1 MKITYMEPM
10 MPLQDG
16 KSPEKRR
23 EIDNLIADLR
33 EKSVLLTS
41 KLHPKV
47 LSLVGDQ
54 VRLMNCYY
62 SNLIEGHPTRPKDI
76 QDAMNGDFS
85 DNSET
90 RDLQLEAKAHI
101 EVQRQIDYGTHGFDE
116 IVSEGFI
123 KWIHQ
128 EFYKELPDSL
138 KFVTDDKGSRVEVEA
153 GKFRTRDVV
162 VGRHIGVP
170 HENISDFID
179 KFCKSYDI
187 EKLGKHEQM
196 AAAAASHH
204 RLLWIHP
211 FLDGNGRVARLFSH
225 AYLKSIGIGS
235 DLWSVSRGLARE
247 SEQYKQM
254 LAKADATRSGDL
266 DGRGSLS
273 LSGLQDF
280 SIFFLK
286 CCIDQVEFM
295 GRLIDQ
301 KGLLDR
307 IEAYMGLLISKEG
320 IHPKSF
326 KLLAYAVKEGEFRRG
341 EAADIMGIQSR
352 TVASQ
357 TLSELLR
364 RGLLVSADKKAP
376 VSLGITEEAK
386 EFWLPGLFQ

>member
-1 MKITYMEPM
+1 MEPM

-47 LSLVGDQ
+47 LSLIGDQ

-76 QDAMNGDFS
+76 QDALNGDFS
-85 DNSET
+85 DDSET

-101 EVQRQIDYGTHGFDE
+101 EVQRQIDYATHGFE
-116 IVSEGFI
+116 NIVSEGFV
-123 KWIHQ
+123 KWLHE

-138 KFVTDDKGSRVEVEA
+138 KYVTDDKGNKIEVEA
-153 GKFRTRDVV
+153 GSFRDRDVV

-170 HENISDFID
+170 HEHMSDFID

-225 AYLKSIGIGS
+225 AYLKAIGIGS
-235 DLWSVSRGLARE
+235 DLWSISRGLARE

-254 LAKADATRSGDL
+254 LAKADATRTGDL

-280 SIFFLK
+280 CIFFFK

-301 KGLLDR
+301 NGLLDR
-307 IEAYMGLLISKEG
+307 IEAYVSLLINKEG
-320 IHPKSF
+320 MHPKSF
-326 KLLAYAVKEGEFRRG
+326 KLVAYTVKEGEFRRG

-364 RGLLVSADKKAP
+364 RGLLISPDKKAP

-386 EFWLPGLFQ
+386 EFWLPGLFT

>member
-1 MKITYMEPM
+1 

-16 KSPEKRR
+16 KTPEKRR
-23 EIDNLIADLR
+23 EIDNLISELR
-33 EKSVLLTS
+33 VKSVLLTS

-47 LSLVGDQ
+47 LSLIGDQ

-62 SNLIEGHPTRPKDI
+62 SNLIEGHPTKPKDI
-76 QDAMNGDFS
+76 QDALNGYFS
-85 DNSET
+85 DNIET
-90 RDLQLEAKAHI
+90 RNLQLEAKAHI
-101 EVQRQIDYGTHGFDE
+101 EVQEKIDHTTHGFED

-123 KWIHQ
+123 RWLH
-128 EFYKELPDSL
+128 ENFYRELPDTL
-138 KFVTDDKGSRVEVEA
+138 KYVTDDKGNSFEVIA
-153 GKFRTRDVV
+153 GEFRNRDVV

-170 HENISDFID
+170 HEDIADFIY
-179 KFCKSYDI
+179 KFCTSYNID
-187 EKLGKHEQM
+187 KLGQHEQV
-196 AAAAASHH
+196 AAAAAAHH

-225 AYLKSIGIGS
+225 AYLKEIGVGS

-254 LAKADATRSGDL
+254 LSKADAPRAGDL

-280 SIFFLK
+280 CIFFLK

-301 KGLLDR
+301 HGLLDR
-307 IEAYMGLLISKEG
+307 IEAHMNVLVNKGEL
-320 IHPKSF
+320 HRKSF
-326 KLLAYAVKEGEFRRG
+326 KLVAYAVKEGEFRRG
-341 EAADIMGIQSR
+341 EAADILGIQSR

-357 TLSELLR
+357 VLSELLK
-364 RGLLVSADKKAP
+364 RGFLVSKDKNSS
-376 VSLGITEEAK
+376 VSLGISEEAK

>member
-1 MKITYMEPM
+1 MKSTYMEPM

-16 KSPEKRR
+16 KTPEKRR
-23 EIDNLIADLR
+23 EIDNLISELR
-33 EKSVLLTS
+33 VKSVLLTS

-47 LSLVGDQ
+47 LSLIGDQ

-62 SNLIEGHPTRPKDI
+62 SNLIEGHPTKPKDI
-76 QDAMNGDFS
+76 QDALNGYFS
-85 DNSET
+85 DNIET
-90 RDLQLEAKAHI
+90 RNLQLEAKAHI
-101 EVQRQIDYGTHGFDE
+101 EVQEKIDHTTHGFED

-123 KWIHQ
+123 RWLH
-128 EFYKELPDSL
+128 ENFYRELPDTL
-138 KFVTDDKGSRVEVEA
+138 KYVTDDKGNSFEVIA
-153 GKFRTRDVV
+153 GEFRNRDVV

-170 HENISDFID
+170 HEDIADFIY
-179 KFCKSYDI
+179 KFCTSYNID
-187 EKLGKHEQM
+187 KLGQHEQV
-196 AAAAASHH
+196 AAAAAAHH

-225 AYLKSIGIGS
+225 AYLKEIGVGS

-254 LAKADATRSGDL
+254 LSKADAPRAGDL

-280 SIFFLK
+280 CIFFLK

-301 KGLLDR
+301 HGLLDR
-307 IEAYMGLLISKEG
+307 IEAHMNVLVNKGEL
-320 IHPKSF
+320 HRKSF
-326 KLLAYAVKEGEFRRG
+326 KLVAYAVKEGEFRRG
-341 EAADIMGIQSR
+341 EAADILGIQSR

-357 TLSELLR
+357 VLSELLK
-364 RGLLVSADKKAP
+364 RGFLVSKDKNSS
-376 VSLGITEEAK
+376 VSLGISEEAK

>member
-1 MKITYMEPM
+1 MKPTYMEPM

-33 EKSVLLTS
+33 EKSVLLAS

-47 LSLVGDQ
+47 LSLIGDQ

-62 SNLIEGHPTRPKDI
+62 SNLIEGHHTKPKDI
-76 QDAMNGDFS
+76 QDALNGDFS

-90 RDLQLEAKAHI
+90 RDIQLEAKAHI
-101 EVQRQIDYGTHGFDE
+101 EVQRQIDYSTHGFDD
-116 IVSEGFI
+116 IVSDGFI
-123 KWIHQ
+123 KWLHG
-128 EFYKELPDSL
+128 EFYKELPESL
-138 KFVTDDKGSRVEVEA
+138 KFVTDDKGNRFEVVA
-153 GKFRTRDVV
+153 GQFRDRDVV
-162 VGRHIGVP
+162 VGRHVGVP
-170 HENISDFID
+170 HENLPEFID

-187 EKLGKHEQM
+187 SKLGKHEQM
-196 AAAAASHH
+196 AATAASHH

-254 LAKADATRSGDL
+254 LAKADAARSGDL

-280 SIFFLK
+280 CIFFLR

-301 KGLLDR
+301 NGLLDR
-307 IEAYMGLLISKEG
+307 IEAHMNLLINKEG
-320 IHPKSF
+320 LHPKSF
-326 KLLAYAVKEGEFRRG
+326 KLVAYAVKEGEFRRG

-364 RGLLVSADKKAP
+364 RGLLVSPDKKAP

-386 EFWLPGLFQ
+386 EFWLPGLFK

>member
-1 MKITYMEPM
+1 MKPTYMEPM

-16 KSPEKRR
+16 QTPEKRR

-33 EKSVLLTS
+33 EKSVLLKG

-47 LSLVGDQ
+47 LSLIGDQ

-62 SNLIEGHPTRPKDI
+62 SNLIEGHPTKPKDI
-76 QDAMNGDFS
+76 QNALNGEFS
-85 DNSET
+85 DDSET

-101 EVQRQIDYGTHGFDE
+101 EVQRQIDYCTHGFAD
-116 IVSEGFI
+116 IVSEDFI
-123 KWIHQ
+123 IWLHG
-128 EFYKELPDSL
+128 EFYKSLPDSL
-138 KFVTDDKGSRVEVEA
+138 KYADDDKGNKYEIIA
-153 GKFRTRDVV
+153 GQFRNRDVV
-162 VGRHIGVP
+162 VGHHVGVP
-170 HENISDFID
+170 HEEIPDFIK
-179 KFCKSYDI
+179 KFCQSYDI
-187 EKLGKHEQM
+187 ERLGKHEQV

-254 LAKADATRSGDL
+254 LAKADSDRLGDL

-280 SIFFLK
+280 CIFFLK
-286 CCIDQVEFM
+286 CCIDQVGFM

-301 KGLLDR
+301 NGLLDR
-307 IEAYMGLLISKEG
+307 IEAHMSLLVSKEG

-326 KLLAYAVKEGEFRRG
+326 KLVAYAVKEGEFRRG

-364 RGLLVSADKKAP
+364 RGLLVSPDKKAP
-376 VSLGITEEAK
+376 VSLGITEETK
-386 EFWLPGLFQ
+386 EFWLPGLFT

>member
-1 MKITYMEPM
+1 

-16 KSPEKRR
+16 KTPEKRC
-23 EIDNLIADLR
+23 EIDNLISELR
-33 EKSVLLTS
+33 VKSVLLTS

-47 LSLVGDQ
+47 LSLIGDQ

-62 SNLIEGHPTRPKDI
+62 SNLIEGHPTKPKDI
-76 QDAMNGDFS
+76 QDALNGDFS
-85 DNSET
+85 DNTET
-90 RDLQLEAKAHI
+90 RNLQLEAKAHI
-101 EVQRQIDYGTHGFDE
+101 EVQEQIDHATHGFED
-116 IVSEGFI
+116 IVSEDFI
-123 KWIHQ
+123 KWIHGA
-128 EFYKELPDSL
+128 FYKELPDTL
-138 KFVTDDKGSRVEVEA
+138 KFVTDDKGNSFEVVA
-153 GKFRTRDVV
+153 GEFRNRDVV

-170 HENISDFID
+170 REDIADFID
-179 KFCKSYDI
+179 KFCTAYSID
-187 EKLGKHEQM
+187 KLGQHEQV
-196 AAAAASHH
+196 AAAAAAHH

-225 AYLKSIGIGS
+225 AYLKEIGVGS

-254 LAKADATRSGDL
+254 LSKADAPRAGDL

-280 SIFFLK
+280 CIFFLK
-286 CCIDQVEFM
+286 CCIDQAEFM

-301 KGLLDR
+301 HGLLDR
-307 IEAYMGLLISKEG
+307 IEAHMNVLVNKGEL
-320 IHPKSF
+320 HRKSF
-326 KLLAYAVKEGEFRRG
+326 RLVAYAVKEGEFRRG

-357 TLSELLR
+357 ILSELLK
-364 RGLLVSADKKAP
+364 RGFLVSKDKNSP
-376 VSLGITEEAK
+376 VSLGISEEAK

>member
-1 MKITYMEPM
+1 MEPM

-16 KSPEKRR
+16 KTPEKRR

-41 KLHPKV
+41 KLHPRV
-47 LSLVGDQ
+47 LLLIGDQ

-62 SNLIEGHPTRPKDI
+62 SNLIEGHPTKPKDI
-76 QDAMNGDFS
+76 QDALNGDFS
-85 DNSET
+85 ENSET

-101 EVQRQIDYGTHGFDE
+101 EVQRHIDYATHGFDN
-116 IVSEGFI
+116 ILSEDFI
-123 KWIHQ
+123 RWIHE
-128 EFYKELPDSL
+128 EFYRELPESL
-138 KFVTDDKGSRVEVEA
+138 RCVTDDNQKQYEIFA
-153 GKFRTRDVV
+153 GKFRARDVI

-170 HENISDFID
+170 FETIPEFVD
-179 KFCKSYDI
+179 KFCKAYDTS
-187 EKLGKHEQM
+187 KLGKHEQV

-225 AYLKSIGIGS
+225 AYLKAIGIGS

-247 SEQYKQM
+247 SDQYKQM
-254 LAKADATRSGDL
+254 LARADAARSGDL

-273 LSGLQDF
+273 LSGLHDF
-280 SIFFLK
+280 CIFFLK

-301 KGLLDR
+301 QGLLDR
-307 IEAYMGLLISKEG
+307 IEAHISLLTNREGL
-320 IHPKSF
+320 HPKSF
-326 KLLAYAVKEGEFRRG
+326 KLVAHAVKEGGFKRG
-341 EAADIMGIQSR
+341 EASDIMGIQSR

-357 TLSELLR
+357 ALSELLKK
-364 RGLLVSADKKAP
+364 GLLVSKDKKAP

-386 EFWLPGLFQ
+386 EFWLPGLFS

>member
-1 MKITYMEPM
+1 MKLTHMEPM

-16 KSPEKRR
+16 KTPEKRR

-47 LSLVGDQ
+47 LSLIGDQ

-62 SNLIEGHPTRPKDI
+62 SNLIEGHPTKPKDI
-76 QDAMNGDFS
+76 QDALNGDFS

-90 RDLQLEAKAHI
+90 RDLQLEAKAHV
-101 EVQRQIDYGTHGFDE
+101 EVQRQIDYGTHGFNE

-123 KWIHQ
+123 RWIHE

-138 KFVTDDKGSRVEVEA
+138 KFVTDDKGSRIEVEA

-162 VGRHIGVP
+162 VGRHVGVP
-170 HENISDFID
+170 HEIIPDFIE
-179 KFCKSYDI
+179 KFCKTYEIS
-187 EKLGKHEQM
+187 KLGKHEQM

-225 AYLKSIGIGS
+225 AYLKAIGIGS

-247 SEQYKQM
+247 SNQYKQM
-254 LAKADATRSGDL
+254 LAKADAGRSGDL

-280 SIFFLK
+280 CIFFLK

-295 GRLIDQ
+295 GKLIDQ
-301 KGLLDR
+301 QGLLDR
-307 IEAYMGLLISKEG
+307 IEAHMSLLINKESL
-320 IHPKSF
+320 HPKSF
-326 KLLAYAVKEGEFRRG
+326 KLVAYAVKEGEFRRG

-357 TLSELLR
+357 ALSELLR
-364 RGLLVSADKKAP
+364 RSFLVSKDKNSP

-386 EFWLPGLFQ
+386 EFWLPGLFN